1 MIMEKEMK
9 KLLLVAVSVG
19 VFLLITVTAAIV
31 IMTSKLNAEEAAI
44 ASSFSNGRVRDTV
57 SNVQDIPVQ
66 NEVKQDV
73 KTNPVIEEPAAPA
86 DRNDGERITISIP
99 KPGAPAVIN
108 PAVEAVPSQPK
119 KVTVTAP
126 SASVPAASVPTAS
139 ASSSP
144 APVQAA
150 AKQTVQTAKPASQQA
165 RPAVTQIP
173 SPIKRAPTVKTIND
187 YWVQTGAFSA
197 QIRAEDARETL
208 ASKGITSII
217 ENRQVDGRTWYR
229 VRLGPY
235 TSEKEANYWLA
246 LVKTIDGFSESQV
259 RQTVRQQ

>member
-1 MIMEKEMK
+1 MK

-19 VFLLITVTAAIV
+19 VFLLITITAAIV
-31 IMTSKLNAEEAAI
+31 IMTSKVNAEEAAI
-44 ASSFSNGRVRDTV
+44 ASSFSSGRV
-57 SNVQDIPVQ
+57 QPVAEGIRETPVKP
-66 NEVKQDV
+66 EVKQEINI
-73 KTNPVIEEPAAPA
+73 TPVIEEPAAA
-86 DRNDGERITISIP
+86 SDKNDGERLIINIP
-99 KPGAPAVIN
+99 KPSAAAVSDPVQVVPA
-108 PAVEAVPSQPK
+108 APK

-126 SASVPAASVPTAS
+126 VRVTANPQTAS
-139 ASSSP
+139 P
-144 APVQAA
+144 QA
-150 AKQTVQTAKPASQQA
+150 AKPAAQS
-165 RPAVTQIP
+165 AVTQRP
-173 SPIKRAPTVKTIND
+173 APAVNRAPTIKTIND

-197 QIRAEDARETL
+197 QIRAEDAKETL
-208 ASKGITSII
+208 ALKGITSII